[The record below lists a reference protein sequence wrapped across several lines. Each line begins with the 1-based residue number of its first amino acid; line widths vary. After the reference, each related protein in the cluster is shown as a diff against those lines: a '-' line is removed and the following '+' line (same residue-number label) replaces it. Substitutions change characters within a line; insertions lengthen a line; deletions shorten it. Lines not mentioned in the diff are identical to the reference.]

1 MCSPWPIA
9 FLENYHKEKHKWSQ
23 FLFTYLLREMF
34 VLGFGSIQIGPALLF
49 RFVFAA
55 KQRDETYD
63 VISRTPASIYADFDW
78 IIRFLRK

>member
-1 MCSPWPIA
+1 
-9 FLENYHKEKHKWSQ
+9 
-23 FLFTYLLREMF
+23 MF
-34 VLGFGSIQIGPALLF
+34 VLGFGSIQIGPARLF

-78 IIRFLRK
+78 IRFLRK